1 MVNKEVG
8 NGDDLLQRIYLALG
22 SRTGAQSILFNNPVE
37 KNLATIRGTGER
49 AFVKYTSANSFQHTG
64 IVWNIAY
71 GKITRL
77 CPYNFSSELV
87 CIPTSQYVSTQEL
100 REKLEMREKKNIIVM
115 ASDDKLCFYAN
126 ALVYLPEVFGPTR
139 VIQYET
145 GIDFLLEDATIL
157 AESIEQELKKKA
169 NTSFILA
176 HANSMFTEQK
186 SFKKQD
192 RK

>member
-1 MVNKEVG
+1 MKEELG

-22 SRTGAQSILFNNPVE
+22 SRTGAQSTRFINPVE

-64 IVWNIAY
+64 IVWNVAY

-100 REKLEMREKKNIIVM
+100 REKLEMRDKKNVIVM
-115 ASDDKLCFYAN
+115 ASDYKLCFYDN
-126 ALVYLPEVFGPTR
+126 ALLYLPEVFGPTR
-139 VIQYET
+139 VFQHET
-145 GIDFLLEDATIL
+145 GIEFLLEDASKL
-157 AESIEQELKKKA
+157 AESIENELKKKA
-169 NTSFILA
+169 STTFAIT
-176 HANSMFTEQK
+176 HADSIFPAQK
-186 SFKKQD
+186 SLKKQD